1 MQTQKE
7 IRAELKRLSHQIIEL
22 RKELNIISPK
32 STKRN
37 YNGVVLY
44 DGPSLI
50 DGAPIVA
57 IATGL
62 IWPSLNRK
70 TGDMVHVWIMRADLP
85 PVEAAIED
93 HDKSVCGECQ
103 LRKDPD
109 GNRICYV
116 LLHQAPASIWRNWA
130 RGEYAQLSDYP
141 EAISLMSR
149 KSVRLGAYGDPA
161 AIPYELVLPLLQE
174 SSGVTGY
181 THQWKK
187 DFACPWREILQASCE
202 TRRDAEL
209 AVQNGWHYYR
219 IISTFEEAQKDEI
232 FCPAKS
238 GFAQCSSC
246 GMCNGRTANIV
257 TVVHGRGRRFF
268 KRLFSEGKE
277 SA

>member
-93 HDKSVCGECQ
+93 SK
-103 LRKDPD
+103 
-109 GNRICYV
+109 
-116 LLHQAPASIWRNWA
+116 
-130 RGEYAQLSDYP
+130 
-141 EAISLMSR
+141 
-149 KSVRLGAYGDPA
+149 
-161 AIPYELVLPLLQE
+161 
-174 SSGVTGY
+174 
-181 THQWKK
+181 
-187 DFACPWREILQASCE
+187 
-202 TRRDAEL
+202 
-209 AVQNGWHYYR
+209 
-219 IISTFEEAQKDEI
+219 
-232 FCPAKS
+232 
-238 GFAQCSSC
+238 
-246 GMCNGRTANIV
+246 
-257 TVVHGRGRRFF
+257 
-268 KRLFSEGKE
+268 
-277 SA
+277 